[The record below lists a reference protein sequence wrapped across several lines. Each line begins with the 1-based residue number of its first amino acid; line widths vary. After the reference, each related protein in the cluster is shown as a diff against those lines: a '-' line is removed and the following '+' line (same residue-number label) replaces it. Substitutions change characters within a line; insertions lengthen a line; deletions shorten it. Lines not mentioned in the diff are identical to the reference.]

1 MPENRTNSRRLRATI
16 AITSG
21 KLSERAHEVWT
32 HPQFGELYPE
42 FLFAIYGMIIS
53 STPMLHQAALE
64 ADRLAASDA
73 LASQLAP
80 YLHIHAK
87 EEQGHEQWVL
97 NDLSFL
103 GFDREQVFSR
113 LPYTSVSALIGSQY
127 YLARHV
133 HPVAVLGYIAVV
145 ENPKTPEYLEELAVR
160 AGLPIESM
168 STLLKHSHLDKVHVA
183 DFDRML
189 DALSLTTR
197 QRDIMTASGITTV
210 SYLEAFFVDV
220 LEHFSRSADR
230 HLSARIFH
238 RAATPSL
245 SAVSEVAG
253 RSASG

>member
-1 MPENRTNSRRLRATI
+1 MNSGCSTI
-16 AITSG
+16 SLFSG
-21 KLSERAHEVWT
+21 LIEK
-32 HPQFGELYPE
+32 
-42 FLFAIYGMIIS
+42 
-53 STPMLHQAALE
+53 
-64 ADRLAASDA
+64 
-73 LASQLAP
+73 
-80 YLHIHAK
+80 
-87 EEQGHEQWVL
+87 
-97 NDLSFL
+97 
-103 GFDREQVFSR
+103 QVFSR

-160 AGLPIESM
+160 TGLPIESM

-197 QRDIMTASGITTV
+197 QRDIMTASGIATV

>member
-1 MPENRTNSRRLRATI
+1 MSENCTNSQRLRATI
-16 AITSG
+16 AIASG
-21 KLSERAHEVWT
+21 TLSERAHELWT
-32 HPQFGELYPE
+32 HPRFGELYPE
-42 FLFAIYGMIIS
+42 FLFAIYGMVVS
-53 STPMLHQAALE
+53 STPMLRQAALE

-80 YLHIHAK
+80 YLHAHAK
-87 EEQGHEQWVL
+87 EEQGHEEWVL
-97 NDLSFL
+97 DDLSFL
-103 GFDREQVFSR
+103 GFDRDRVFSR

-145 ENPKTPEYLEELAVR
+145 ENPKSPEYLEDLAVR
-160 AGLPIESM
+160 TGLPVESM
-168 STLLKHSHLDKVHVA
+168 STLLRHSHLDKVHVA

-189 DALSLTTR
+189 DSLSLTPM
-197 QRDIMTASGITTV
+197 QRDVMTASGIATV
-210 SYLEAFFVDV
+210 SYLEAFFADV
-220 LEHFSRSADR
+220 LEHFGRSADR
-230 HLSARIFH
+230 HLSKGIFH